1 MAIEKVGVYRKW
13 LEPVPKKKGKPIP
26 KSEWPKRRR
35 YCWIVRWC
43 GTNGKKYGKLFKTRK
58 EAERHASELQKQVR
72 LGKADRP
79 KKVKL
84 REFRLEHGQ
93 VMLMGQYRNICER

>member
-35 YCWIVRWC
+35 YCWIVRWY

-58 EAERHASELQKQVR
+58 EAEKNALDLQNRVN
-72 LGKADRP
+72 LGRAD
-79 KKVKL
+79 KL
-84 REFRLEHGQ
+84 Q
-93 VMLMGQYRNICER
+93 NITMKES